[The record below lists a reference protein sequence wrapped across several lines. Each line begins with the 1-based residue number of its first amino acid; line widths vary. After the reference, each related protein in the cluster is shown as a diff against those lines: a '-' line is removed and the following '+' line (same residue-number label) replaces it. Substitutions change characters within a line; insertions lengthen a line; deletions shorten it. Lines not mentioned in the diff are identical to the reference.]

1 MSEISMKPT
10 ISKSKRSKTEQEFI
24 LKNCTIVLWINTFK
38 SLLGTCAD
46 CSGYGLNL
54 LVNHNR
60 LRSRKDLN
68 IWRQVP
74 TVQDSM
80 EGRVSMVNQLPKER
94 QRHIMSECSSVN
106 IENVKTNKW
115 LNTGCEELYPN
126 IACTLFIQS
135 GPSTV
140 KICPSPPLRR
150 RSSSRLSMASD
161 ICNWNNTH
169 AGGCNWMVLDSVV
182 RVD

>member
-1 MSEISMKPT
+1 MDQYI
-10 ISKSKRSKTEQEFI
+10 Q
-24 LKNCTIVLWINTFK
+24 

-54 LVNHNR
+54 LINHNR
-60 LRSRKDLN
+60 LRTRKDLN

-74 TVQDSM
+74 TVHDSM
-80 EGRVSMVNQLPKER
+80 ERRVSMVNQLPKESK
-94 QRHIMSECSSVN
+94 RHKMDKCSSVN
-106 IENVKTNKW
+106 IENVKMNNC
-115 LNTGCEELYPN
+115 LYTGCAELYPN

-161 ICNWNNTH
+161 ICNWNNTQ
-169 AGGCNWMVLDSVV
+169 AGGWMVLDSVV
-182 RVD
+182 QVD

>member
-1 MSEISMKPT
+1 MDQYI
-10 ISKSKRSKTEQEFI
+10 Q
-24 LKNCTIVLWINTFK
+24 

-68 IWRQVP
+68 VWWQVP

-94 QRHIMSECSSVN
+94 QRHTMAKHSSVN
-106 IENVKTNKW
+106 IKNVKTNNS
-115 LNTGCEELYPN
+115 LYTGCAELYPN

-161 ICNWNNTH
+161 ICNWNDTQ
-169 AGGCNWMVLDSVV
+169 AGGCNWMIPDSVV
-182 RVD
+182 QVD